1 MKRFFRKQASLALLS
16 HGYFYS
22 KVRTTLYS
30 VKHSTTGKYCL
41 LAFIA
46 RHNWSACSKA
56 DLKARTMHLARHN
69 IQESVPPEKKSIG
82 TRKLRQLI
90 DLLIYLLL
98 VSNVAIV
105 FVTSFRSRAAERRPR
120 CCFYSAEIRKRKRDR
135 PDKEATTP
143 RERRK
148 NRFNARHTAL
158 QNNERRR
165 RKLAFAKQADRTA

>member
-1 MKRFFRKQASLALLS
+1 MKSCFRKQASLALLT
-16 HGYFYS
+16 HDYFYPR
-22 KVRTTLYS
+22 VRTTLYIM
-30 VKHSTTGKYCL
+30 KNSTTGKYCL
-41 LAFIA
+41 LAFTA
-46 RHNWSACSKA
+46 RHNWSDCSKA

-69 IQESVPPEKKSIG
+69 IQESTPPEKKFIG

-105 FVTSFRSRAAERRPR
+105 FVTSFRSRTAEWRPR
-120 CCFYSAEIRKRKRDR
+120 CCSYSTETRKRKRDR

-143 RERRK
+143 GERRK
-148 NRFNARHTAL
+148 NRFNARRTAL

-165 RKLAFAKQADRTA
+165 RKLAFAKQADWTA